1 MSFQAK
7 RELLAQTTARYQA
20 ARPAQKTKI
29 LDEFVAATG
38 YTRKYAI
45 RVLRHPPPVAAAITR
60 PRAPRYGPPVQ
71 AALHV
76 AWEAANGIC
85 GKRLV
90 PFLPELVPALER
102 HGHLALTDEVRAQL
116 LTLSAATADR
126 FLARAR
132 RAAGPRGIAT
142 TKPGALL
149 KRQVPLR
156 TFAGWDDAT
165 PGFVEADLV
174 AHCGPQASGAFLH
187 TLVLTDVAT
196 GWTECL
202 PLLTRSHDA
211 VIGALDQVRQ
221 LLPFPLV
228 GLDTDN
234 GPEFLNYELLGYCER
249 ERITFTRGRAYHK
262 NDQCFVEQKN
272 GVIVRQLV
280 GYDRF
285 AGAAAYRQLAEVYRA
300 LRLYVNFFQPSMKL
314 LEKQRDGS
322 ALHRRYRSRPDA
334 LAAPACQR
342 RPRRAEYRA
351 PDHRLSGPGS
361 GAPAAAAGGAARRA
375 LAARRLRQP
384 DQPGGGA
391 PGPDTRADGG
401 LPARRLHH
409 PRRPATAR
417 GHRVGAAALPA
428 DAEVPGAA
436 LVAHP
441 RRPVRRGLGH
451 RAGAADGRPD
461 LHRQGPL
468 PGVTGRVSRALPR
481 PPAAHAPTS
490 RPAVARHRAPDL
502 PGHLARGGSPGRRGE
517 RCGGGLM
524 PGGGGDSPES
534 PPPTRVKRENAV

>member
-7 RELLAQTTARYQA
+7 RELLAQTAGRYQA
-20 ARPAQKTKI
+20 ASHAQKSHI

-60 PRAPRYGPPVQ
+60 PRAPRYGPAVQ
-71 AALHV
+71 AALRV

-102 HGHLALTDEVRAQL
+102 HGHQPLTDATRAAL

-126 FLARAR
+126 LLAGAR

-142 TKPGALL
+142 TRPGALL
-149 KRQVPLR
+149 KHQVPLR
-156 TFAGWDDAT
+156 TFAGWDDAA
-165 PGFVEADLV
+165 PGFLEADLV

-211 VIGALDQVRQ
+211 VIGALGQVRQ
-221 LLPFPLV
+221 LLPFPLL

-249 ERITFTRGRAYHK
+249 ERITFTRGRAYRK

-272 GVIVRQLV
+272 GVIVRQLI

-285 AGAAAYRQLAEVYRA
+285 EGAAAYRQLAEVYRA

-314 LEKQRDGS
+314 VAKQRDGS
-322 ALHRRYRSRPDA
+322 TLQRRYDQAQTPWQRLLASGVLDTASTARLTAIFQALDPVRLRRQLETLLDA
-334 LAAPACQR
+334 LWRHAAFVTPIHPAW
-342 RPRRAEYRA
+342 AHLA
-351 PDHRLSGPGS
+351 PT
-361 GAPAAAAGGAARRA
+361 
-375 LAARRLRQP
+375 
-384 DQPGGGA
+384 
-391 PGPDTRADGG
+391 PGPTVPFQHAACGT
-401 LPARRLHH
+401 PAGT
-409 PRRPATAR
+409 P
-417 GHRVGAAALPA
+417 ALPPA
-428 DAEVPGAA
+428 
-436 LVAHP
+436 
-441 RRPVRRGLGH
+441 
-451 RAGAADGRPD
+451 
-461 LHRQGPL
+461 PL
-468 PGVTGRVSRALPR
+468 
-481 PPAAHAPTS
+481 
-490 RPAVARHRAPDL
+490 
-502 PGHLARGGSPGRRGE
+502 
-517 RCGGGLM
+517 
-524 PGGGGDSPES
+524 SPES
-534 PPPTRVKRENAV
+534 PDLGITATGRRRYRQTKKYQGPRWWRTRVDPFADVWGVVQARLAADPTRTAKALFRELQAEHPGRFPDIQLRTLQRRVQQWRATAILTFQDIWRDEDRLAGAPPVVAAD